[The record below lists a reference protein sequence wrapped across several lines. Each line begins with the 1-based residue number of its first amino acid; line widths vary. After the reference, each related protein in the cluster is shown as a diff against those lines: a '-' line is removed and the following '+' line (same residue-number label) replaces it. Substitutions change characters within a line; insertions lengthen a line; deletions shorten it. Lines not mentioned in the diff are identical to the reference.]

1 MPCSCDSEGQPTLQ
15 PQPSLATT
23 ASFAMTDKAPDQNPP
38 AAGQLS
44 GDLAAGDAQPSQT
57 PPTATETG
65 TSGGITAW
73 NNDKRVTAL
82 WSINQN
88 RNSWVY
94 INGVGWKRLSTAS
107 DSANLALTVLA
118 AHAKQSQTNYTYR
131 DESDGLI
138 HESYV
143 W

>member
-1 MPCSCDSEGQPTLQ
+1 MPCSSDPEGQPTLQ
-15 PQPSLATT
+15 PGESLRSCAPFT
-23 ASFAMTDKAPDQNPP
+23 MTDQAPVQLPP
-38 AAGQLS
+38 AAGQS
-44 GDLAAGDAQPSQT
+44 SADSATADAQPSQM
-57 PPTATETG
+57 PPTATEKG
-65 TSGGITAW
+65 NSGGITVW

-82 WSINQN
+82 WTINQN

-94 INGVGWKRLSTAS
+94 INGVGWKRLSAAS
-107 DSANLALTVLA
+107 DSANLALTLLA

>member
-1 MPCSCDSEGQPTLQ
+1 
-15 PQPSLATT
+15 
-23 ASFAMTDKAPDQNPP
+23 MTDKAPDQLPP
-38 AAGQLS
+38 AAGQFS
-44 GDLAAGDAQPSQT
+44 SDFATGDAQPSQT
-57 PPTATETG
+57 PPSATEKKI
-65 TSGGITAW
+65 SGGITAW
-73 NNDKRVTAL
+73 HNDKRVTAL
-82 WSINQN
+82 WSINQS

-107 DSANLALTVLA
+107 DSANLALTLLA

>member
-1 MPCSCDSEGQPTLQ
+1 MPCSCDSVGQPTLQ
-15 PQPSLATT
+15 PQLSPGSTD
-23 ASFAMTDKAPDQNPP
+23 SFTMTDHAPDQLPP
-38 AAGQLS
+38 AASQSS
-44 GDLAAGDAQPSQT
+44 GDVSTDAQPNQT
-57 PPTATETG
+57 PPTATEKG
-65 TSGGITAW
+65 NGGGITTW

-88 RNSWVY
+88 RNAWVY

-107 DSANLALTVLA
+107 DSANLALTLLA

-138 HESYV
+138 HEAYV

>member
-1 MPCSCDSEGQPTLQ
+1 
-15 PQPSLATT
+15 
-23 ASFAMTDKAPDQNPP
+23 MTDQAPVQLPP
-38 AAGQLS
+38 AAGQS
-44 GDLAAGDAQPSQT
+44 SADSATADAQPSQM
-57 PPTATETG
+57 PPTATEKG
-65 TSGGITAW
+65 NSGGITVW

-82 WSINQN
+82 WTINQN

-94 INGVGWKRLSTAS
+94 INGVGWKRLSAAS
-107 DSANLALTVLA
+107 DSANLALTLLA

>member
-15 PQPSLATT
+15 PQPSLRSTD
-23 ASFAMTDKAPDQNPP
+23 SFAMTDQAPDQLPP
-38 AAGQLS
+38 AAGQFS
-44 GDLAAGDAQPSQT
+44 GDFATVEAQPSQM
-57 PPTATETG
+57 PPTATEQG
-65 TSGGITAW
+65 SSGGITAW

-82 WSINQN
+82 WAINQN

-107 DSANLALTVLA
+107 DSANLALTLLA

>member
-1 MPCSCDSEGQPTLQ
+1 MPCSCDSEGQPTRQ
-15 PQPSLATT
+15 PARSLLSTD
-23 ASFAMTDKAPDQNPP
+23 SFAMTDQAPDQLPP
-38 AAGQLS
+38 AAGQSS
-44 GDLAAGDAQPSQT
+44 GDAAATDAQPSQM
-57 PPTATETG
+57 PPTATEKG
-65 TSGGITAW
+65 SSGGITAW

-82 WSINQN
+82 WAINQN

-107 DSANLALTVLA
+107 DSANLALTLLA

-138 HESYV
+138 HEAYV

>member
-15 PQPSLATT
+15 PQPSLDSTD
-23 ASFAMTDKAPDQNPP
+23 SLAMTDKAPDQLPP
-38 AAGQLS
+38 AAGQFS
-44 GDLAAGDAQPSQT
+44 SDFATGDAQPSQT
-57 PPTATETG
+57 PPSATEKG
-65 TSGGITAW
+65 ISGGITAW

-82 WSINQN
+82 WSINQS

-107 DSANLALTVLA
+107 DSANLALTLLA

>member
-1 MPCSCDSEGQPTLQ
+1 
-15 PQPSLATT
+15 
-23 ASFAMTDKAPDQNPP
+23 MTDKAPDQLPP

-44 GDLAAGDAQPSQT
+44 GDLATGDAQPSQT
-57 PPTATETG
+57 PPAATETG

-88 RNSWVY
+88 RNAWVY

>member
-1 MPCSCDSEGQPTLQ
+1 
-15 PQPSLATT
+15 
-23 ASFAMTDKAPDQNPP
+23 MTDKAPDQNPP

-57 PPTATETG
+57 PPSATESGTG
-65 TSGGITAW
+65 GGITAW

-88 RNSWVY
+88 RNSWIY
-94 INGVGWKRLSTAS
+94 INGVGWKRLSAAS

-118 AHAKQSQTNYTYR
+118 AHAKQSRTNYTYR